1 MQDLIKFIKENPKRI
16 VIIILALAVV
26 LTVIG
31 IIGSNL
37 PEGKHT
43 GYQMHVIADY
53 GSKKEVV
60 NRWYN
65 LSPKDSFCE
74 PNAGGRWSMNDSR
87 ILNNNQPYE
96 NEVGFPLE
104 ADKGGVI
111 LRVVETADDG
121 ITVSFIK
128 DGQPTTQKIEFN
140 KEITIDS
147 RYMIMDK
154 DNYTY
159 RVTFK
164 LDK

>member
-1 MQDLIKFIKENPKRI
+1 MKDLIKFIKENPKRI

-111 LRVVETADDG
+111 LRVIETADDG

>member
-1 MQDLIKFIKENPKRI
+1 MENLLKKIKEDPKRTIII
-16 VIIILALAVV
+16 VICIAVV
-26 LTVIG
+26 LAIIG

-37 PEGKHT
+37 PEGRRS
-43 GYQMHVIADY
+43 GYQMHVVADY

-65 LSPKDSFCE
+65 INPKDSFCE
-74 PNAGGRWSMNDSR
+74 PNAGGRWSMNDSK

-96 NEVGFPLE
+96 NEVGFPIE
-104 ADKGGVI
+104 DDKGGVI

-121 ITVSFIK
+121 ITISYIK
-128 DGQPTTQKIEFN
+128 DGQPVTEKFEFN
-140 KEITIDS
+140 KEITISS

>member
-1 MQDLIKFIKENPKRI
+1 MENLLKFIKENPKRLF
-16 VIIILALAVV
+16 VILVVLALV
-26 LTVIG
+26 LVIIG

-43 GYQMHVIADY
+43 GYQMHVVADY

-65 LSPKDSFCE
+65 ISPKDSFCE
-74 PNAGGRWSMNDSR
+74 PTAGGRWSMNDSR

-96 NEVGFPLE
+96 NEVGFPIE
-104 ADKGGVI
+104 DDKGGVI

-121 ITVSFIK
+121 ITIGYIK
-128 DGQPTTQKIEFN
+128 DGQPVTEKVEFN
-140 KEITIDS
+140 KEITISS
-147 RYMIMDK
+147 RYMVMDK
-154 DNYTY
+154 DNYIY

>member
-1 MQDLIKFIKENPKRI
+1 MKDLIKFIKENPKRI

>member
-1 MQDLIKFIKENPKRI
+1 MKDLIKFIKENPKRV

-26 LTVIG
+26 LTIIG

-37 PEGKHT
+37 PEGKHS
-43 GYQMHVIADY
+43 GYQMHVVADY

-65 LSPKDSFCE
+65 ISPKDSFCE
-74 PNAGGRWSMNDSR
+74 PNAGGRWSMNDSK

-96 NEVGFPLE
+96 NEVGFPIE
-104 ADKGGVI
+104 DNKGGVI
-111 LRVVETADDG
+111 LRVIETADDG

-140 KEITIDS
+140 KETTIDS

>member
-1 MQDLIKFIKENPKRI
+1 MKDLIKFIKENPKRI
-16 VIIILALAVV
+16 VIIILALALV

>member
-1 MQDLIKFIKENPKRI
+1 MENVLKFIKENPKRM
-16 VIIILALAVV
+16 VIIVLCIAVV
-26 LTVIG
+26 LAIIG

-37 PEGKHT
+37 PEGRPS
-43 GYQMHVIADY
+43 GYQMHVVADY

-65 LSPKDSFCE
+65 ISPKDSFCE
-74 PNAGGRWSMNDSR
+74 PNAGGRWSMNDSK

-96 NEVGFPLE
+96 NEVGFPIE
-104 ADKGGVI
+104 DDKGGVI

-121 ITVSFIK
+121 ITISYIK
-128 DGQPTTQKIEFN
+128 DGQPVTEKVEFN
-140 KEITIDS
+140 KEITISS
-147 RYMIMDK
+147 RYMIMNK

-164 LDK
+164 KDK

>member
-1 MQDLIKFIKENPKRI
+1 
-16 VIIILALAVV
+16 
-26 LTVIG
+26 
-31 IIGSNL
+31 
-37 PEGKHT
+37 
-43 GYQMHVIADY
+43 
-53 GSKKEVV
+53 
-60 NRWYN
+60 
-65 LSPKDSFCE
+65 
-74 PNAGGRWSMNDSR
+74 MNDSR

>member
-1 MQDLIKFIKENPKRI
+1 MKDLIKFIKENPKRI
-16 VIIILALAVV
+16 VIIILALAVI

>member
-1 MQDLIKFIKENPKRI
+1 MKDLIKFIKENPKRI
-16 VIIILALAVV
+16 VIIILVLAVV

-74 PNAGGRWSMNDSR
+74 PNAGGRWSMNDSK

>member
-1 MQDLIKFIKENPKRI
+1 MKNLIKFIKENPKRTL
-16 VIIILALAVV
+16 IIIVV
-26 LTVIG
+26 LAAILTIIG

>member
-1 MQDLIKFIKENPKRI
+1 MKDLIKFIKENPKRI

-26 LTVIG
+26 LTIIG

>member
-1 MQDLIKFIKENPKRI
+1 MKKVTEFIKENPKGT
-16 VIIILALAVV
+16 IIIALCIIAVLAI
-26 LTVIG
+26 IG

-37 PEGKHT
+37 PEGRHS
-43 GYQMHVIADY
+43 GYQMHVVADY
-53 GSKKEVV
+53 GNKKEVV

-65 LSPKDSFCE
+65 ISPKDFFCE

-87 ILNNNQPYE
+87 ILNSDQPYE
-96 NEVGFPLE
+96 QEAGFPIE
-104 ADKGGVI
+104 KDKGGVI
-111 LRVVETADDG
+111 LRVVETSDDG
-121 ITVSFIK
+121 ITISYIK
-128 DGQPTTQKIEFN
+128 DGQPTTQKFEFN

-147 RYMIMDK
+147 RYIVMEK

>member
-1 MQDLIKFIKENPKRI
+1 MENLLKFIKENPKRLF
-16 VIIILALAVV
+16 VILVVLALV
-26 LTVIG
+26 LVIIG

-43 GYQMHVIADY
+43 GYQMHVVADY

-65 LSPKDSFCE
+65 ISTKDSFCE
-74 PNAGGRWSMNDSR
+74 PTAGGRWSMNDSR

-96 NEVGFPLE
+96 NEVGFPIE
-104 ADKGGVI
+104 DDKGGVI

-121 ITVSFIK
+121 ITIGYIK
-128 DGQPTTQKIEFN
+128 DGQPVTEKVEFN
-140 KEITIDS
+140 KEITISS
-147 RYMIMDK
+147 RYMVMDK
-154 DNYTY
+154 DNYIY

>member
-1 MQDLIKFIKENPKRI
+1 MENVLKFIKENPKRM
-16 VIIILALAVV
+16 VIIVLCIAVV
-26 LTVIG
+26 LAIIG

-37 PEGKHT
+37 PEGRHS
-43 GYQMHVIADY
+43 GYQMHVVADY

-65 LSPKDSFCE
+65 ISPKDSFCE
-74 PNAGGRWSMNDSR
+74 PNAGGRWSMNDSK

-96 NEVGFPLE
+96 NEVGFPIE
-104 ADKGGVI
+104 DNKGGVI
-111 LRVVETADDG
+111 LRVLENADDG
-121 ITVSFIK
+121 ITISYIK
-128 DGQPTTQKIEFN
+128 DGQPVTEKIEFN
-140 KEITIDS
+140 KEITISS

>member
-1 MQDLIKFIKENPKRI
+1 MKDLIKFIKENPKRI

-140 KEITIDS
+140 TEITIDS